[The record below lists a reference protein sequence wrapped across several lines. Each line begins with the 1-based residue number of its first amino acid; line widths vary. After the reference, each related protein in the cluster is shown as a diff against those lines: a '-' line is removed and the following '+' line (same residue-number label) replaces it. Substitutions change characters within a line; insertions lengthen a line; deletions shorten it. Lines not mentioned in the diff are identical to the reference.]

1 MLARALAKRAADRFD
16 DCRAFVAALAA
27 ALDEPLA
34 AVSGVPLEG
43 APAPPDDR
51 PPTRRKLATVLSAEL
66 AWSAELAEQL
76 DVESLRDLS
85 LRCRAELR
93 SAVTAHGGTVER
105 LTDDGVVA
113 LFGIPTAHEDDAL
126 RALRA
131 AFELRR
137 RVAVLDEEDG
147 DRFDARLEVRIGIAS
162 GEVAA
167 GPTGGDEPLATGGTP
182 RLAQRLAQ
190 TAAGGEIVL
199 GEMTRRL
206 TRDAAAIESVPELR
220 VTGSSRPVQAYRVLA
235 LVDQATAPP
244 RRLLADLV
252 GRRPQLA
259 ALRELYGAC
268 RETRRAQLAALV
280 GEPGAGKTRLA
291 HEFVGAAADATVLRG
306 RCVSYGEAITYL
318 PLAEAIR
325 RAAGSTAEDPP
336 ERLRERI
343 GALLPTEP
351 DAAEFLAVAAGVSLA
366 TASPEEIAWATRRL
380 LATLAEAS
388 PVIFLLDEVQWAEPT
403 FLELLGSL
411 RMVEAP
417 VLLLCLARTEIA
429 EVAAWRDLEGACTQI
444 AVERLTD
451 DEAAELVGRLLSPDV
466 DRALVDRL
474 TAAAGGNPLFLEELC
489 QMLAETT
496 DTGAGP
502 GSQVD
507 ARSVELPATLDALI
521 TSRLDLLSD
530 AERLAIE
537 TAAVEG
543 PVFSR
548 EAVAALAPAALRD
561 RVGSA
566 IDGLVRRD
574 FARPTTVDGVSAL
587 RFRHL
592 VVRDVAYRGITKTRR
607 ADTHELFARWLE
619 QAAPHRAERIELVG
633 YHLEQAWHYRAE
645 LGGAADRLQELG
657 ATAAMWLERAAGRAR
672 NRGDGTAA
680 ITLLRRA
687 VDVLPLGAA
696 PRGRVLVQLGAA
708 LNDRGRLDDARGAL
722 DEATGIAASLDD
734 AALEA
739 RIAVEELV
747 LELQLDPTVA
757 VGRAT
762 TTVDTAATAFSRAA
776 DDEGLTRLAYLC
788 GLVSWFAGRAAA
800 AEASWVRAA
809 ELARR
814 RADVASLSDALRWLP
829 SVALYGPMPVG
840 EAIARC
846 AEVLDELSGSRRA
859 EADTLGPLAVL
870 YAMHGDVERARAVVA
885 RRDAIVVQVGFTM
898 HAVGEWAAQVELLAG
913 DPRAATA
920 YLREGYAR
928 LEEVG
933 ARAFLATTAGLLA
946 RALHAEGH
954 DDEALTFSG
963 VCEETAAPE
972 DLGGADRMAR
982 WPGPHPGGTRTRRGG
997 RCAGARGGRARGA
1010 NRPGVGSWRRAARS
1024 RGVLA
1029 GSRTSC

>member
-1 MLARALAKRAADRFD
+1 MAHPRAGDRIGGFVILRELGAGGMGVVFLARDETLDRELAVKLLGSADPTLLEEARLAASLEHPAIVPVYAAGEDDGHVYLAMRYVAGGTLQQRLATDPPDHATALRLLAAIADALDTAHVAGLVHGDVKPANILVDGDRAQLADFGLARRGAALAMSLQTGIVPGTIGYVAPEQIEGDPADGRADQYALACVAFECLTGRQPFARETDLATIYAHLTDPVPQASALRPLPAAVDDVLARALAKRAADRFD

-619 QAAPHRAERIELVG
+619 QAAPHRAERIELIG

-708 LNDRGRLDDARGAL
+708 LNDRGRLDDAR
-722 DEATGIAASLDD
+722 
-734 AALEA
+734 A
-739 RIAVEELV
+739 RWTRPPVSR
-747 LELQLDPTVA
+747 P
-757 VGRAT
+757 RST
-762 TTVDTAATAFSRAA
+762 TQH
-776 DDEGLTRLAYLC
+776 
-788 GLVSWFAGRAAA
+788 
-800 AEASWVRAA
+800 
-809 ELARR
+809 
-814 RADVASLSDALRWLP
+814 
-829 SVALYGPMPVG
+829 
-840 EAIARC
+840 
-846 AEVLDELSGSRRA
+846 SRR
-859 EADTLGPLAVL
+859 GSPS
-870 YAMHGDVERARAVVA
+870 RN
-885 RRDAIVVQVGFTM
+885 
-898 HAVGEWAAQVELLAG
+898 WC
-913 DPRAATA
+913 
-920 YLREGYAR
+920 
-928 LEEVG
+928 
-933 ARAFLATTAGLLA
+933 
-946 RALHAEGH
+946 
-954 DDEALTFSG
+954 SSSSS
-963 VCEETAAPE
+963 
-972 DLGGADRMAR
+972 
-982 WPGPHPGGTRTRRGG
+982 TR
-997 RCAGARGGRARGA
+997 
-1010 NRPGVGSWRRAARS
+1010 P
-1024 RGVLA
+1024 
-1029 GSRTSC
+1029 